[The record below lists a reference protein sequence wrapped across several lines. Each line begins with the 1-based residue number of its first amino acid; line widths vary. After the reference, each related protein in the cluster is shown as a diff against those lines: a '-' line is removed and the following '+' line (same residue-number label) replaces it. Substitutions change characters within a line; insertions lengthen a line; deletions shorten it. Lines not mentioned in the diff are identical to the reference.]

1 MADGVVEEI
10 GEHLADQEVVDVHQ
24 REVVVDRR
32 RDVGRRRPW
41 PEAAQG
47 VGDEIAHGDRFVAQ
61 FEGTG
66 LDTRQVEQ
74 VGDEAV
80 EAVGLVVDEL
90 QQLLAV
96 RPRSR
101 RPAALRKVEADA
113 LMVASGVRRSWD
125 TAPTRARCRRSTSSS
140 NSVRTA
146 CSRSCARSRAS
157 AM

>member
-1 MADGVVEEI
+1 MSVGV
-10 GEHLADQEVVDVHQ
+10 GP
-24 REVVVDRR
+24 R
-32 RDVGRRRPW
+32 

-47 VGDEIAHGDRFVAQ
+47 VGDEIAHGDRLVAQ
-61 FEGTG
+61 FERTG
-66 LDTRQVEQ
+66 LDPRQVEQ

-80 EAVGLVVDEL
+80 EPIGLVVDEL
-90 QQLLAV
+90 QQLLRGRARV
-96 RPRSR
+96 TS
-101 RPAALRKVEADA
+101 ASALRRVDADA

-140 NSVRTA
+140 SSVRSA